1 MATNA
6 DGSDRGGRLARV
18 SLRVRLAVAIAGIS
32 ALVSI
37 VSGLVVYQRVS
48 VDRYAQARTGA
59 VESAQALALEVA
71 AGRTSLPSGVSIVEK
86 NASDP
91 IATLYSKFTTLAI
104 LHHSG
109 SLVTPGH
116 SRVIGSAPLRR
127 GGQLYLVRSLA
138 PVNKSLADLRN
149 VLIFVGLGAILAG
162 AALGLLAATLLVRPL
177 RRAAEL
183 ARRLAGGDLD
193 ARLAPT
199 GQDEVAQLGHALDDM
214 AAALDRRMRDLD
226 ESAERERRFSA
237 DVAHELRTPL
247 TGIVAAA
254 DLLNGS
260 EAAHTVRRRAADL
273 GRLVDE
279 LLEVL
284 RLDGDREQADASVF
298 DLAAMVRDVAR
309 ERAPGAVVA
318 GPESLLV
325 ASDARRV
332 ERVLA
337 NLLDNAVQHGA
348 APITVE
354 IDDAAAVTVRD
365 SGPGFGTFLPR
376 AGERFATASAAR
388 GAGFGL
394 GLAIARGQANVLGA
408 MLELS
413 DDGGATATLRL
424 PLAALEVPR
433 EALS

>member
-1 MATNA
+1 M
-6 DGSDRGGRLARV
+6 ARV
-18 SLRVRLAVAIAGIS
+18 GLRVRLAVAIAGIS
-32 ALVSI
+32 ALVAI

-48 VDRYAQARTGA
+48 VDHYAQARASA
-59 VESAQALALEVA
+59 VESAQALSREVA
-71 AGRTSLPSGVSIVEK
+71 AGRTSLPAGVSIVRK
-86 NASDP
+86 GASDP
-91 IATLYSKFTTLAI
+91 IGTLYDKFQVLTI
-104 LHHSG
+104 LRHSG

-116 SRVIGSAPLRR
+116 GRVIASTPLRG

-138 PVNKSLADLRN
+138 PVRKTLTALRN

-162 AALGLLAATLLVRPL
+162 AAMGLFAATLLVRPL

-199 GQDEVAQLGHALDDM
+199 GRDEVAQLGRALDDM

-260 EAAHTVRRRAADL
+260 EAAHTVRRRASDL
-273 GRLVDE
+273 ARLVDE
-279 LLEVL
+279 LLEVM
-284 RLDGDREQADASVF
+284 RLDGDGESADASVF
-298 DLAAMVRDVAR
+298 DLAALVRDVAR
-309 ERAPGAVVA
+309 ERAPDATVT

-337 NLLDNAVQHGA
+337 NLLDNAVQHGS
-348 APITVE
+348 APIAVD
-354 IDDAAAVTVRD
+354 IDGAAVVAVHD
-365 SGPGFGTFLPR
+365 SGPGFGVFLPR

-408 MLELS
+408 ELELA
-413 DDGGATATLRL
+413 DDRGALATLRL
-424 PLAALEVPR
+424 PMAALEVPR

>member
-6 DGSDRGGRLARV
+6 DGSGRGGRLARV

-273 GRLVDE
+273 ARLVDE

-284 RLDGDREQADASVF
+284 RLDGDGEQADASVF
-298 DLAAMVRDVAR
+298 DLAALVRDVAR
-309 ERAPGAVVA
+309 ERAPG
-318 GPESLLV
+318 PCRRPRSLLV

-348 APITVE
+348 APITIE
-354 IDDAAAVTVRD
+354 IDDAAAVAVRD
-365 SGPGFGTFLPR
+365 SGPGFGAFLPR